1 MYINQSRERCYEQV
15 VSFQNVSNCMW
26 HMIPMATKYKVRN
39 QIRHTGL
46 YDLLNTHKN
55 EPYYK
60 KLLLTKWGWTI
71 LVKNKFKWKNMKLK
85 CFNNPN
91 NEWD

>member
-1 MYINQSRERCYEQV
+1 
-15 VSFQNVSNCMW
+15 
-26 HMIPMATKYKVRN
+26 MIPMATKYKVRN

-71 LVKNKFKWKNMKLK
+71 LVKNKFK
-85 CFNNPN
+85 
-91 NEWD
+91 